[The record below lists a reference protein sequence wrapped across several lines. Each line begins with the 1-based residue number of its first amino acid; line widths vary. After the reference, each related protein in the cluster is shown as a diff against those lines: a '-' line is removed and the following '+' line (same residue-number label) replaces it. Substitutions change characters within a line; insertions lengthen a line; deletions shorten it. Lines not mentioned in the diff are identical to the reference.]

1 MIDRKRFLELFQTS
15 ISSGERGYARSLAT
29 DWLAAWPGDQ
39 EIRISLAELEQSMKL
54 TGTAV
59 ARLEEVILADPE
71 SKRAY
76 DALATILEESG
87 DPARAAI
94 YRACSSALDSNP
106 TAAPLHGPSWQK
118 PLASA
123 ISALQQGKPEAALA
137 EIQTVLASDL
147 GLPLPLLIA
156 ARIHIARA
164 DDRSAASVARLGHDR
179 WPETIAFNLM
189 LALAAISA
197 SDSERGLAALHRAA
211 AQDPTG
217 QIATRFLGPSHPY
230 QSIWPETMEMK
241 VLRPI
246 PDVTSKAIGRPPLEQ
261 PDSDHLGA
269 ARADRPTSIRKS
281 QAAEQPD
288 NGAAIDDAM
297 PQPEPWEAYDGPDP
311 GEPVEPQAH
320 RSADSVAFQD
330 SLERMSTRYR
340 LPRPADDR
348 DSRRPAY
355 LILSSRSRLMQV
367 FGEAAFDRIDEAAGK
382 LSAAVAGRAG
392 WKAYVVYVDDPA
404 SMKPFG
410 LAPVDPTNAWQIKL
424 RLADLD
430 QALSTRG
437 EMIGA
442 LFILGG
448 HQIIPF
454 HMLPNPTDDVDEEVP
469 SDNPYATI
477 DENYFAPEW
486 PVGRAPSDGS
496 SNLIVKMLQAA
507 AQDHLGGGRSGLS
520 PTERARLW
528 LANRLGGLL
537 RVSPHSIG
545 YSASIWKKASLS
557 VFRSIGEPRS
567 LLTSPPV
574 EASALPPIAL
584 RPSILSYFNLH
595 GLEDAPEWYGQRD
608 PVRDRKVKVE
618 FPVALRTEDVVNG
631 GRSPKIVFTEACYG
645 AHVLDKDIE
654 QAMALKFLDSGSHAV
669 VGSTKI
675 SYGSITPPLIA
686 ADLLGRLFW
695 GNLNRLLPAGE
706 ALRRAKLQLATEM
719 HRRQGYLD
727 GEDQKTIISFVLYG
741 DPLYAVPFAPM
752 QPGRKTIV
760 RSTQRP
766 KTMKTACAKGGS
778 THEQELNAQ
787 EKARVE
793 EIVARYLPGM
803 SGASCTIR
811 DQHQGCQGDDHV
823 CPSIQVGMKG
833 LPQAGVRTKVISLSK
848 KIPYQGVEHP
858 HFARVTLDQAG
869 RVLKL
874 AVSR

>member
-1 MIDRKRFLELFQTS
+1 MIDREQFLDLYQS
-15 ISSGERGYARSLAT
+15 AIASGEHGYARSLAT
-29 DWLAAWPGDQ
+29 DWLATWPGDQ
-39 EIRISLAELEQSMKL
+39 EIRTSLADLEHSMKL
-54 TGTAV
+54 TGTAI
-59 ARLEEVILADPE
+59 ARLEEVVLADPE
-71 SKRAY
+71 SQQAY
-76 DALATILEESG
+76 QALADILEENG

-94 YRACSSALDSNP
+94 YRACATALDGASSAGSSQ
-106 TAAPLHGPSWQK
+106 GPSWQE
-118 PLASA
+118 PLANS
-123 ISALQQGKPEAALA
+123 IRSLKEGKPGAALA
-137 EIQTVLASDL
+137 DIQTVLACDL
-147 GLPLPLLIA
+147 GLPLPLLVA
-156 ARIHIARA
+156 AQIHISRG

-189 LALAAISA
+189 IALAAING

-217 QIATRFLGPSHPY
+217 QISARFLGQSHPY
-230 QSIWPETMEMK
+230 QAIWPEKLDMK

-246 PDVTSKAIGRPPLEQ
+246 PERTSRAIGKVPAKEPDSGRDGQIQKSEQ
-261 PDSDHLGA
+261 PA
-269 ARADRPTSIRKS
+269 QVRKEQERPVEDGL
-281 QAAEQPD
+281 ANE
-288 NGAAIDDAM
+288 AM

-311 GEPVEPQAH
+311 GDPVGPQPP

-330 SLERMSTRYR
+330 SLDRMSARYN
-340 LPRPADDR
+340 LPRPTDNR
-348 DSRRPAY
+348 DARRPAY
-355 LILSSRSRLMQV
+355 IILSSRSRLMQV

-382 LSAAVAGRAG
+382 LAGAVRGRQG
-392 WKAYVVYVDDPA
+392 WQAHLVYVDDPG
-404 SMKPFG
+404 SMKRFG

-430 QALSTRG
+430 QALSSRG

-448 HQIIPF
+448 HQVIPF

-469 SDNPYATI
+469 SDNPYATT

-496 SNLIVKMLQAA
+496 SNLIVKMLHQAV
-507 AQDHLGGGRSGLS
+507 QDHQAGGRAGLS
-520 PTERARLW
+520 PAERARLW
-528 LANRLGGLL
+528 LANRLGGLF

-545 YSASIWKKASLS
+545 YSASIWKKASIS

-567 LLTSPPV
+567 MLTSPPV
-574 EASALPPIAL
+574 EAAALPPIAM

-595 GLEDAPEWYGQRD
+595 GLKDAPEWYGQRD
-608 PVRDRKVKVE
+608 PVRDRKIKIE

-631 GRSPKIVFTEACYG
+631 GRAPKIVFTEACYG
-645 AHVLDKDIE
+645 AHVLEKDIDS
-654 QAMALKFLDSGSHAV
+654 AMALKFLDSGSHAV

-727 GEDQKTIISFVLYG
+727 GEDQKTLISFVLYG
-741 DPLYAVPFAPM
+741 DPLYSVPFAPR
-752 QPGRKTIV
+752 QPGRKTIT
-760 RSTQRP
+760 RSTERP
-766 KTMKTACAKGGS
+766 KTMKTACAKGG
-778 THEQELNAQ
+778 TMQESDLDPEA
-787 EKARVE
+787 KARVD

-803 SGASCTIR
+803 SGASCRIR

-833 LPQAGVRTKVISLSK
+833 LPQSGMQTKVISLSK
-848 KIPYQGVEHP
+848 RIPSQGVEHP
-858 HFARVTLDQAG
+858 HFARVTLDHAG